1 MPPPGDQGPG
11 NEVREASSSTPQP
24 AGAPVEPR
32 VGGAASFEGVI
43 EKVRSQFAMLRR
55 EVQQQN
61 KEANNPPVLPTAP
74 RVEVPVLNPQVVT
87 NAEAGVGS
95 IAQRPMVQPV
105 PPPLDS
111 TLPKTP
117 SASPPAQAPL
127 TSFVAQAP
135 VQLSTL
141 AQPDVMVR
149 GNPIVVEG
157 AFSTQM
163 VGNVSGPMLM
173 SGGIATTPFVV
184 PTLGQPT
191 VGVMG
196 TPTPVV
202 MGNPSVSVLGNTST
216 TIPTTVPT
224 PGAPPPT
231 TSIQEAPSV
240 LFKWTPKGNKT
251 TAQAKVLMV
260 RDESQ
265 GPLFGQMAMNPILMS
280 ILGQMGQPKFSGNR
294 DDWPQFA
301 KDWQEYVRILTSF
314 MPGGGFPDVLL
325 LQALKGCVDEATKRE
340 LQRLMEKD
348 PQLTYALFWAQLQQD
363 FEGDTNLQH
372 RAAWERVVLDPQAPL
387 TAQTWRQFC
396 TEFVLKGQRVEDK
409 GDGEDYKLI
418 FKQLP
423 PEWRREADREGNKRK
438 SKQFC
443 V

>member
-1 MPPPGDQGPG
+1 MPPLGDQGPG

-61 KEANNPPVLPTAP
+61 KEANNPPPVLPTAP

-95 IAQRPMVQPV
+95 IAQRPMV

-196 TPTPVV
+196 TPVV
-202 MGNPSVSVLGNTST
+202 MGNPSVSVLGNTSKKF
-216 TIPTTVPT
+216 PPQC
-224 PGAPPPT
+224 PLQGPPLPPP
-231 TSIQEAPSV
+231 Q
-240 LFKWTPKGNKT
+240 FRK
-251 TAQAKVLMV
+251 
-260 RDESQ
+260 
-265 GPLFGQMAMNPILMS
+265 PLLVCSNG
-280 ILGQMGQPKFSGNR
+280 R
-294 DDWPQFA
+294 
-301 KDWQEYVRILTSF
+301 
-314 MPGGGFPDVLL
+314 
-325 LQALKGCVDEATKRE
+325 LKEIR
-340 LQRLMEKD
+340 
-348 PQLTYALFWAQLQQD
+348 
-363 FEGDTNLQH
+363 
-372 RAAWERVVLDPQAPL
+372 
-387 TAQTWRQFC
+387 
-396 TEFVLKGQRVEDK
+396 
-409 GDGEDYKLI
+409 
-418 FKQLP
+418 QLP
-423 PEWRREADREGNKRK
+423 KPR
-438 SKQFC
+438 C
-443 V
+443 

>member
-1 MPPPGDQGPG
+1 M
-11 NEVREASSSTPQP
+11 
-24 AGAPVEPR
+24 
-32 VGGAASFEGVI
+32 
-43 EKVRSQFAMLRR
+43 
-55 EVQQQN
+55 
-61 KEANNPPVLPTAP
+61 
-74 RVEVPVLNPQVVT
+74 
-87 NAEAGVGS
+87 
-95 IAQRPMVQPV
+95 V

-224 PGAPPPT
+224 PGAPLLPLQIRKPL
-231 TSIQEAPSV
+231 
-240 LFKWTPKGNKT
+240 LFCSNG
-251 TAQAKVLMV
+251 
-260 RDESQ
+260 R
-265 GPLFGQMAMNPILMS
+265 
-280 ILGQMGQPKFSGNR
+280 
-294 DDWPQFA
+294 
-301 KDWQEYVRILTSF
+301 
-314 MPGGGFPDVLL
+314 
-325 LQALKGCVDEATKRE
+325 LKEIR
-340 LQRLMEKD
+340 
-348 PQLTYALFWAQLQQD
+348 
-363 FEGDTNLQH
+363 
-372 RAAWERVVLDPQAPL
+372 
-387 TAQTWRQFC
+387 
-396 TEFVLKGQRVEDK
+396 
-409 GDGEDYKLI
+409 
-418 FKQLP
+418 QLP
-423 PEWRREADREGNKRK
+423 KPR
-438 SKQFC
+438 C
-443 V
+443 